1 MPQTEEELKHDL
13 ERGRIYRLNDKFFK
27 FAFGRPERKALF
39 LDLINSI
46 IFPNADGAFVDI
58 TFIDR
63 EFSPLRVKGKEC
75 RLDIVGTLDGG
86 EQINVEVQVRNDG
99 DYEKRSVCNWSIV
112 HFSQFESGMMYVD
125 AKKTITINILAFD
138 LLREE
143 PDFRNSYSIKND
155 KSGNRLCDDLIIIY
169 LEIPKYRRAKRQ
181 PINKLERWMAYL
193 AGMEGEEMSQIAE
206 KEPMI
211 GTAIDVEKMFLMNHK
226 QRLAYVLSWKEM
238 MDEGNRQRRHQLEQ
252 EKMAKTKEQLEQTQE
267 QLGQTKEQ
275 LGQTQEQL
283 GQTKEQLGQ
292 TKEQLGQTKEQLG
305 QTKEQLE
312 QTKEQLEQ
320 AKEQAEQAQKQA
332 ERTKAVDTA
341 RNLLAMGLTVKN
353 IADATGLE
361 EEDVRELKRGN
372 SE

>member
-1 MPQTEEELKHDL
+1 
-13 ERGRIYRLNDKFFK
+13 
-27 FAFGRPERKALF
+27 
-39 LDLINSI
+39 
-46 IFPNADGAFVDI
+46 
-58 TFIDR
+58 
-63 EFSPLRVKGKEC
+63 
-75 RLDIVGTLDGG
+75 
-86 EQINVEVQVRNDG
+86 
-99 DYEKRSVCNWSIV
+99 
-112 HFSQFESGMMYVD
+112 
-125 AKKTITINILAFD
+125 
-138 LLREE
+138 
-143 PDFRNSYSIKND
+143 
-155 KSGNRLCDDLIIIY
+155 
-169 LEIPKYRRAKRQ
+169 
-181 PINKLERWMAYL
+181 MAYL

-267 QLGQTKEQ
+267 QLGQTQ
-275 LGQTQEQL
+275 
-283 GQTKEQLGQ
+283 
-292 TKEQLGQTKEQLG
+292 EQLGQTKEQLG

>member
-1 MPQTEEELKHDL
+1 
-13 ERGRIYRLNDKFFK
+13 
-27 FAFGRPERKALF
+27 
-39 LDLINSI
+39 
-46 IFPNADGAFVDI
+46 
-58 TFIDR
+58 
-63 EFSPLRVKGKEC
+63 
-75 RLDIVGTLDGG
+75 
-86 EQINVEVQVRNDG
+86 
-99 DYEKRSVCNWSIV
+99 
-112 HFSQFESGMMYVD
+112 
-125 AKKTITINILAFD
+125 
-138 LLREE
+138 
-143 PDFRNSYSIKND
+143 
-155 KSGNRLCDDLIIIY
+155 
-169 LEIPKYRRAKRQ
+169 
-181 PINKLERWMAYL
+181 MAYL

-267 QLGQTKEQ
+267 QLGQTQ
-275 LGQTQEQL
+275 
-283 GQTKEQLGQ
+283 EQLGQ